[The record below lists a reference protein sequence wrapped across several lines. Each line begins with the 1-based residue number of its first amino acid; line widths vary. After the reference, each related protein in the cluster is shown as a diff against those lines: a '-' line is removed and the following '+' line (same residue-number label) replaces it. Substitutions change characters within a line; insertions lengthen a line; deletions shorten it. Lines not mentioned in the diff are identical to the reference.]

1 MGRKEFLTEFMN
13 KGKNLQDFA
22 YYPSGPELGYS
33 SGKNHMWYLNRP
45 CRLMGMLNIN
55 QRFIKD
61 INQKKKKNIE
71 LQLTRIQE
79 NK

>member
-1 MGRKEFLTEFMN
+1 MN

-61 INQKKKKNIE
+61 INQKKKKKKRTLSYNWQE
-71 LQLTRIQE
+71 YRRINE
-79 NK
+79 MGKITE